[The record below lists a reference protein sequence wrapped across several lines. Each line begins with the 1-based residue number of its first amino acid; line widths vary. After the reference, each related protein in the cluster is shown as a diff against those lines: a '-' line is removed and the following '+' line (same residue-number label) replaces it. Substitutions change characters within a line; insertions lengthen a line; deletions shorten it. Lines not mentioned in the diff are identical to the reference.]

1 MFLVTQTGTSRF
13 SARVQRRRSAG
24 VQPGEQSA
32 DNQTVQIMY
41 VETCPDCD
49 CALVRAETGETK
61 PSRLMADCG
70 GCTCHTPWQ
79 TGQAAAARA

>member
-13 SARVQRRRSAG
+13 SARVQQG

-32 DNQTVQIMY
+32 DNETVQIMY

-49 CALVRAETGETK
+49 CAVVRAETGETK

-79 TGQAAAARA
+79 TGHAAAARA